1 MVVTYVPGDV
11 AANVQDAEDVPP
23 AERVALEEH
32 DAVRSGGVDTLRVTG
47 PASPERLVRLTV
59 LVPDDPAVNETDDAE
74 MP

>member
-1 MVVTYVPGDV
+1 MVAAYVPGDV
-11 AANVQDAEDVPP
+11 AVNVQDAVDVPP

-59 LVPDDPAVNETDDAE
+59 PLPDDPAVNETEDAE

>member
-1 MVVTYVPGDV
+1 MVATYVPGDV
-11 AANVQDAEDVPP
+11 AANVQDAVDVPP
-23 AERVALEEH
+23 AERVALEVH